1 MGLMSGVA
9 RGLSAAGY
17 AGAEL
22 FGKAALDEQRAKLEE
37 EKALRVADALE
48 ASKVAPMQRFSGLM
62 SAKMNEQVPQEA
74 EAVTKTTGEGA
85 KAAGL
90 QDGLVGMTREQVL
103 AYKDPAMLAQY
114 DKQMGEDKR
123 LAEEKVAGKT
133 RPRNQSEAIKA
144 ALNEA
149 LMNDPQAYVAGR
161 TITAADK
168 DDIEERKMASREK
181 IEQARIEQRD
191 RSDDKRFEAMMAR
204 IEVLGS
210 KDGKSGGD
218 KTALIQNAE
227 YLKTLGYSDDKIEKF
242 IFEKKEIPLEDMAAK
257 ILAGDKTMDMTP
269 EQAAQKAI
277 AVRKELDRLRDAKPT
292 VQNDAPAEGTR
303 LRKGGQM
310 YVVKNGMPVLES
322 EAARTS
328 GGKIK

>member
-1 MGLMSGVA
+1 
-9 RGLSAAGY
+9 
-17 AGAEL
+17 
-22 FGKAALDEQRAKLEE
+22 
-37 EKALRVADALE
+37 
-48 ASKVAPMQRFSGLM
+48 
-62 SAKMNEQVPQEA
+62 
-74 EAVTKTTGEGA
+74 
-85 KAAGL
+85 
-90 QDGLVGMTREQVL
+90 
-103 AYKDPAMLAQY
+103 
-114 DKQMGEDKR
+114 
-123 LAEEKVAGKT
+123 
-133 RPRNQSEAIKA
+133 
-144 ALNEA
+144 
-149 LMNDPQAYVAGR
+149 
-161 TITAADK
+161 
-168 DDIEERKMASREK
+168 MASREK